1 MQAKSNA
8 EIQPGCLQSLDDLE
22 AGFRRKGN
30 HSYKGFVGNVTETC
44 DPDNPL
50 QLITNVQVQSN
61 RISDIELLKQ
71 ALPELKERMELGTL
85 VTDGAYTGPSVDQA
99 LRACDVEQ
107 ITTGLIGALP
117 THPNGM
123 LSMSDFEMHLDA
135 EGNLEKMACPAGQE
149 ATIHLQPSG
158 NAYLI
163 TFRESQCQAC
173 PMHQEGKCP
182 ARKYKRQALRLQLAQ
197 ELHPFQSSHPPL
209 PGLQKRR
216 TRPTACGR
224 SNHIS
229 SKTQAQTR

>member
-1 MQAKSNA
+1 MRIPEDRFKVLYDPDPSRPNVPVNVMVGFFDENFKLVENQVQAKSNA

-61 RISDIELLKQ
+61 RMGDIELLKQ

-99 LRACDVEQ
+99 LRAYDVEQ

-117 THPNGM
+117 THPN
-123 LSMSDFEMHLDA
+123 
-135 EGNLEKMACPAGQE
+135 
-149 ATIHLQPSG
+149 
-158 NAYLI
+158 
-163 TFRESQCQAC
+163 
-173 PMHQEGKCP
+173 
-182 ARKYKRQALRLQLAQ
+182 
-197 ELHPFQSSHPPL
+197 
-209 PGLQKRR
+209 
-216 TRPTACGR
+216 
-224 SNHIS
+224 
-229 SKTQAQTR
+229 